1 MLGTAASGTRM
12 PAVLADEAS
21 KPLVDVPTDIM
32 HVRAR
37 AAYNYTPSAPRA
49 RHKPIIDYYTITD
62 YIKTSTIM

>member
-49 RHKPIIDYYTITD
+49 RHKCLYTITD